1 MAPGDPGQALV
12 TSRMCL
18 GTASPAA
25 SGGRAREAAVAVCV
39 GGLRLWSAP
48 GLAGTPAAA
57 ALPGLEKEEA
67 AGQAGGDAEEAGPG
81 L

>member
-1 MAPGDPGQALV
+1 D
-12 TSRMCL
+12 
-18 GTASPAA
+18 
-25 SGGRAREAAVAVCV
+25 GGRAREAAVAVCV
-39 GGLRLWSAP
+39 GGLHLWSAP
-48 GLAGTPAAA
+48 GLAGTPAAV